1 MNWDRFVWNATG
13 AMYYAVLI
21 AWEYMKM
28 GLVWTVKKIKK
39 AVQSANKHHQNNK
52 KTILV

>member
-21 AWEYMKM
+21 AWEYAKM
-28 GLVWTVKKIKK
+28 GSVWFAKKIKK
-39 AVQSANKHHQNNK
+39 AVQSVNKHHQTK
-52 KTILV
+52 KSILV